1 MPTAILA
8 AASATVTSGLLCPTP
23 STRFSA
29 STSGLRHCPHATDP
43 RLSFRENHGTLS
55 CSSASHQ
62 TSDTLPCSVSAD
74 PPSAQ
79 RLTPRRC
86 ICDGRVRH
94 ATHQQQGSRPPQI
107 HRLVFLAQKFRANSA
122 RVTESVALLRPD
134 RKSTR
139 LN

>member
-107 HRLVFLAQKFRANSA
+107 HRLVFLARHFRANSA
-122 RVTESVALLRPD
+122 RVTESVALLRPPG
-134 RKSTR
+134 
-139 LN
+139 

>member
-79 RLTPRRC
+79 RLTPRRPPPYP
-86 ICDGRVRH
+86 IELPRRTRGRLWPTRPRRRRPAPPEAPSSVP
-94 ATHQQQGSRPPQI
+94 ATTPAG
-107 HRLVFLAQKFRANSA
+107 
-122 RVTESVALLRPD
+122 
-134 RKSTR
+134 
-139 LN
+139 